1 MAAHALT
8 QAGAWGEDRGM
19 RPIRIV
25 STLASLVLFLA
36 SGMPGF
42 AQTSPEAFLPRTG
55 GLLWSR
61 SETAGGLSQVMKAE
75 ESILSPDRSTWTLV
89 DDITV
94 DKASSLGAWFS
105 GFSVSYREDVLRG
118 QIEESGFSIE
128 AKALQAGFVLEPRF
142 DLVLPWGRESI
153 EAEYTR
159 ASGGPKD
166 SLVLRYKLFKLRY
179 ALAGIEK
186 LAATQGIEALDKQ
199 RVSLK
204 LYSDRGTLSIDM
216 PLAWYLE
223 LYRKLKTRY

>member
-1 MAAHALT
+1 
-8 QAGAWGEDRGM
+8 M
-19 RPIRIV
+19 RPIRVFSSFAALTI
-25 STLASLVLFLA
+25 FLA

-42 AQTSPEAFLPRTG
+42 AQTSPEAFLPRAG

-61 SETAGGLSQVMKAE
+61 SETSGGLSQVMKAE
-75 ESILSPDRSTWTLV
+75 ESILSPDRSSWSLV
-89 DDITV
+89 DDISL

-105 GFSVSYREDVLRG
+105 GFSIAYREDILRG
-118 QIEESGFSIE
+118 QIEESGFFIE
-128 AKALQAGFVLEPRF
+128 ARALQVGFALEPRF
-142 DLVLPWGRESI
+142 DLVLPWGKESF

-199 RVSLK
+199 RVTLK
-204 LYSDRGTLSIDM
+204 LYSDRGTLSLDM